1 MNQCNIYKKEIK
13 ELKNKVDNLEMNF
26 QSLKNIFKN
35 CMEIWVDEMEN
46 EDDLRDNFTIYKKI
60 AKLTETESTR
70 LNYYIFRYRE
80 IKGIDDW
87 SGFLIECKLW

>member
-35 CMEIWVDEMEN
+35 AMEIWVD
-46 EDDLRDNFTIYKKI
+46 
-60 AKLTETESTR
+60 
-70 LNYYIFRYRE
+70 
-80 IKGIDDW
+80 
-87 SGFLIECKLW
+87 

>member
-35 CMEIWVDEMEN
+35 TMEIWVDEMEN
-46 EDDLRDNFTIYKKI
+46 
-60 AKLTETESTR
+60 
-70 LNYYIFRYRE
+70 
-80 IKGIDDW
+80 
-87 SGFLIECKLW
+87 